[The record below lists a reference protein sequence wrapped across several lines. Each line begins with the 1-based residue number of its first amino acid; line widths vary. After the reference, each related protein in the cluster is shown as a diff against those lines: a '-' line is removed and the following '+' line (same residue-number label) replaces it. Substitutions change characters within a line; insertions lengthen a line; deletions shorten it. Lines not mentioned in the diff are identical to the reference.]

1 MYVHIPSLTVTAC
14 DQPKVGPDYVE
25 VRNILFKSVRTFVGN
40 HQILAEIVRN
50 NVDKTRQF
58 GSYVD
63 YYSRTH
69 RKLQKSIIND
79 YERITGKVYG
89 KAL

>member
-1 MYVHIPSLTVTAC
+1 MSSLAVTTRN
-14 DQPKVGPDYVE
+14 QPKVGPDYVE
-25 VRNILFKSVRTFVGN
+25 VRNILFKSVKTFVGN

-50 NVDKTRQF
+50 NVDKTREF

-69 RKLQKSIIND
+69 HKLQKSIIND
-79 YERITGKVYG
+79 YEKVTGKTYG
-89 KAL
+89 KDL